1 MKVRRSVL
9 LFLFLICCVC
19 FLPALGRSA
28 DTDRQTLSDLLAEL
42 EQRIEKANERMIA
55 HPKFLEELRALVK
68 QYRSKL
74 RVVFLSEDFS
84 DGDYKNNPTWVVG
97 SGSFHVTASHKLLSE
112 VAVERPL
119 TPQTSREKSSPLS
132 DIFREILKT
141 TAEEGKRE
149 GSTSVA
155 KEARIHTLAQIGP
168 AFEVDLSLIS
178 RSSWGSM
185 EVILL
190 GGNPAIPQ
198 YRMVYNA
205 TPSAERPIQI
215 MRERDAKSYL
225 IEAATQYPSLDDGIP
240 HRIQWIRDSQ
250 GRMRVVVDGKEV
262 LSTYEIFYRNNFAG
276 LALVNKGRTY
286 EWGPIFIFQAQE
298 TKTP

>member
-1 MKVRRSVL
+1 
-9 LFLFLICCVC
+9 
-19 FLPALGRSA
+19 
-28 DTDRQTLSDLLAEL
+28 
-42 EQRIEKANERMIA
+42 
-55 HPKFLEELRALVK
+55 
-68 QYRSKL
+68 
-74 RVVFLSEDFS
+74 
-84 DGDYKNNPTWVVG
+84 
-97 SGSFHVTASHKLLSE
+97 
-112 VAVERPL
+112 
-119 TPQTSREKSSPLS
+119 
-132 DIFREILKT
+132 
-141 TAEEGKRE
+141 
-149 GSTSVA
+149 
-155 KEARIHTLAQIGP
+155 
-168 AFEVDLSLIS
+168 
-178 RSSWGSM
+178 M

-190 GGNPAIPQ
+190 GGNPAIPK

-262 LSTYEIFYRNNFAG
+262 ISTYEIFYRNNFAG
-276 LALVNKGRTY
+276 LALVNKGGTY